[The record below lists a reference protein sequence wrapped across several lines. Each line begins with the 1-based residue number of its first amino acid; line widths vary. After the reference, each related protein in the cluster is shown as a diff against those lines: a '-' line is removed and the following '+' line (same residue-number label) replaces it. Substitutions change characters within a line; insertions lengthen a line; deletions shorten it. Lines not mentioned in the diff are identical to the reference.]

1 MQDQC
6 ARNHMKCNMQHK
18 YKQHHYHHYH
28 YKFSQIQLNNSI
40 TKTQLAEQQGLK

>member
-1 MQDQC
+1 
-6 ARNHMKCNMQHK
+6 MQHK

-40 TKTQLAEQQGLK
+40 TKTQLAEQQGLKGKITAAPSKN